1 MEENLKCNKGDS
13 YDCMVPTQTSGTVF
27 PQIIA
32 GDDYLFFLHKKG
44 PIIQGKAIISNIAS
58 SQEVMP

>member
-1 MEENLKCNKGDS
+1 MEENLKFNKGDS
-13 YDCMVPTQTSGTVF
+13 CDCMVPTQTSGTVF
-27 PQIIA
+27 PRIIA
-32 GDDYLFFLHKKG
+32 GDDSFFFHTKKG